1 MPRFLQNAETDW
13 LPFSSRSRK
22 IVKYLLRSACSDF
35 FMRMSFRYD
44 VISFTKINPPI
55 HRSPWGYRYLEK
67 LQQDVVI
74 LREQPNEGR
83 TIIEK
88 FEDYAE
94 VGFAVVLLTADDRG
108 AASNVLY
115 DAQKPRARQN

>member
-55 HRSPWGYRYLEK
+55 HRSPWGYSKGTKK
-67 LQQDVVI
+67 LKDWIQSSYCRKRGINQDTV
-74 LREQPNEGR
+74 
-83 TIIEK
+83 
-88 FEDYAE
+88 AE
-94 VGFAVVLLTADDRG
+94 VVKEALSVGR
-108 AASNVLY
+108 
-115 DAQKPRARQN
+115 